1 MFYIRIEDLA
11 ANAFIELL
19 QRDESRRFVTYDELE
34 RYGEQAVKVL
44 AEKGE
49 KAALL
54 LSRNRTDA
62 MFCDCSDFFEEERQ
76 GIRLKAD
83 KDRKALID
91 HFRGYLPIDVLLA
104 LVDERS
110 KKNIGYIIVNAV
122 Y

>member
-1 MFYIRIEDLA
+1 MFYIKIEDLA

-19 QRDESRRFVTYDELE
+19 QRDENHRFVTYNELE

-44 AEKGE
+44 TEKGE

-83 KDRKALID
+83 KDRKALIE

-110 KKNIGYIIVNAV
+110 KKILGILL
-122 Y
+122 

>member
-1 MFYIRIEDLA
+1 MFYIEIEDLA

-19 QRDESRRFVTYDELE
+19 QRDKNRRFVTYDELE

-62 MFCDCSDFFEEERQ
+62 MFCDCSDFFEEEKQ

-83 KDRKALID
+83 KNREALID
-91 HFRGYLPIDVLLA
+91 RFMGYLPIDILLA
-104 LVDERS
+104 LMDERS
-110 KKNIGYIIVNAV
+110 VKELGISL
-122 Y
+122 

>member
-1 MFYIRIEDLA
+1 MFHIGIEDLA
-11 ANAFIELL
+11 ANAFIALL
-19 QRDESRRFVTYDELE
+19 QEDEKCNFITYDELE
-34 RYGEQAVKVL
+34 LYGEQAVKVL

-54 LSRNRTDA
+54 LSRNHTDA

-83 KDRKALID
+83 KDRKALIE

-110 KKNIGYIIVNAV
+110 KKILGILL
-122 Y
+122 

>member
-1 MFYIRIEDLA
+1 MFYMEIEDLA

-19 QRDESRRFVTYDELE
+19 QRDESRRFVTYYELE

-49 KAALL
+49 KAVLL
-54 LSRNRTDA
+54 LSRSRTDA

-91 HFRGYLPIDVLLA
+91 HF
-104 LVDERS
+104 
-110 KKNIGYIIVNAV
+110 
-122 Y
+122 

>member
-11 ANAFIELL
+11 ANAFIALL
-19 QRDESRRFVTYDELE
+19 QRDENHRFVTYNELE
-34 RYGEQAVKVL
+34 RYGEQVVKVL

-49 KAALL
+49 KATLL
-54 LSRNRTDA
+54 LLRNHTDA

-76 GIRLKAD
+76 GIRLKAN

-91 HFRGYLPIDVLLA
+91 HFRGYLPIDILLA

-110 KKNIGYIIVNAV
+110 VKVLGV
-122 Y
+122 

>member
-110 KKNIGYIIVNAV
+110 KKILGILL
-122 Y
+122 

>member
-1 MFYIRIEDLA
+1 MVIHIRIEDLA

-19 QRDESRRFVTYDELE
+19 QRDESRRFVTYDKLE

-49 KAALL
+49 KAVLL
-54 LSRNRTDA
+54 LSRNHTDA
-62 MFCDCSDFFEEERQ
+62 MFYDCSDFFEEERQ

-110 KKNIGYIIVNAV
+110 KKILGIL
-122 Y
+122 